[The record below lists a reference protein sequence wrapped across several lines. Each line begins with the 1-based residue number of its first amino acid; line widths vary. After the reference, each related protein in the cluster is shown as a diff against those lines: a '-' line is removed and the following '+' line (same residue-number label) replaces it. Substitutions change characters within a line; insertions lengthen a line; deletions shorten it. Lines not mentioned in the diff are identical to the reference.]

1 VSGEHFRSGE
11 ERQVRYW
18 LLAFALFALT
28 ASVLCGLIIRALRL
42 ERRANAELRASEK
55 QFSQEN
61 SRLRISLENLG
72 EGLSVFDRQG
82 RLLVFN
88 SRFVELL
95 DLPADLLTDGS
106 LYKVL
111 EFQTNRGDFGPNGIA
126 VQQRLERMFQN
137 LPVVQE
143 RLTRAGRTL
152 QIRRREMPDGI
163 VSLYSDI
170 TEAKLIEQQ
179 MAQARDHAEQAN
191 SAKTEFLANMS
202 HELRTPLNAIVGF
215 AEVVSN
221 ELFGPMGEGKYL
233 EYVKDIH
240 TSGLHLLS
248 VINEILDM
256 AKIEAGKLDLL
267 IQPFHISEAVTEA
280 VSMLRELANKRNID
294 LFVDLPKAEIE
305 IIGDKRAIK
314 QAIINLLSNAVKF
327 SHDNGKIDVRVDHD
341 AAHELTLEVE
351 DHGIGMSNE
360 ALKRAMRPFEQA
372 DSSMTRAY
380 GGTGLGLPIANGL
393 VEAHGGRLA
402 IESREGEGTRVCIV
416 LPLRPEKR
424 QPAATVRVSSTSPE
438 TV

>member
-1 VSGEHFRSGE
+1 
-11 ERQVRYW
+11 VRYC

-28 ASVLCGLIIRALRL
+28 ASVLCGLVIRALGRA
-42 ERRANAELRASEK
+42 RRTNTELRDSEK
-55 QFSQEN
+55 QLSQEN
-61 SRLRISLENLG
+61 STLRILLENLG

-82 RLLVFN
+82 RLLAFN

-111 EFQTNRGDFGPNGIA
+111 EFQTNRGDFGPNGSGIG

-137 LPVVQE
+137 LPMVQE

-191 SAKTEFLANMS
+191 NSKTEFLANMS

-267 IQPFHISEAVTEA
+267 IQPFHISVVLTEA

-294 LFVDLPKAEIE
+294 LFVDFPKDEIE

-314 QAIINLLSNAVKF
+314 QAIINLLSNAIKY
-327 SHDNGKIDVRVDHD
+327 SHDNGKIDIRVDHN
-341 AAHELTLEVE
+341 AVHGLTLEVE
-351 DHGIGMSNE
+351 DYGIGMSSE
-360 ALKRAMRPFEQA
+360 SLKRAMRPFEQA
-372 DSSMTRAY
+372 DSSTTRAY

-393 VEAHGGRLA
+393 VEAHGGRLT
-402 IESREGEGTRVCIV
+402 IESREGEGTRVCIL
-416 LPLRPEKR
+416 LPLRPGKR
-424 QPAATVRVSSTSPE
+424 QPAATARVSSTSPE